1 MSKVIE
7 VKSCRECPLKTEING
22 WDYCGL
28 NKDIYSVYLPNNKVD
43 ENCPLKKEQ
52 VTVKQKLRR

>member
-1 MSKVIE
+1 MKTIE

-28 NKDIYSVYLPNNKVD
+28 DKDIYSIYLPREIVHPD
-43 ENCPLKKEQ
+43 CPLKKES
-52 VTVKQKLRR
+52 VTVKVKEK